1 MLLRKIM
8 KNFAKTRRLLTVATL
23 AGITVTSSGLHGQE
37 ASMSLS
43 EKTPTIKKF
52 AVEIQPLTTAL
63 AASPNTGA
71 IGGSAEFYLGD
82 KWATFIEGNYV
93 DASLKNSWIAD
104 LREDTDAPLPRGGE
118 AYSCGLGLR
127 YYEDPIGDSL
137 YGGGSMSYGE
147 TDASWTF
154 EDAEISSE
162 LYSVTTSAVAGYRWV
177 WNNGLLLRLG
187 AGAGLRS
194 IAAES
199 YTSTNNG
206 SSSAQAIAKVKDLQ
220 NFPVAARVDLG
231 VGYTF

>member
-1 MLLRKIM
+1 MFTKLIPSRA
-8 KNFAKTRRLLTVATL
+8 NWRGLLTGVVMV
-23 AGITVTSSGLHGQE
+23 GIGVSSASLYGQDT
-37 ASMSLS
+37 SMSLS
-43 EKTPTIKKF
+43 EETPKIKKF

-82 KWATFIEGNYV
+82 KWATFVEGSYI
-93 DASLKNSWIAD
+93 DATLKNSWIAD
-104 LREDTDAPLPRGGE
+104 LREDTNAPLPRGGE
-118 AYSCGLGLR
+118 AYSAGLGLR

-177 WNNGLLLRLG
+177 WNNGLLVRLG

-199 YTSTNNG
+199 YKSTNNG
-206 SSSAQAIAKVKDLQ
+206 SSTDQAIAKVKDLQ

-231 VGYTF
+231 LGYTF